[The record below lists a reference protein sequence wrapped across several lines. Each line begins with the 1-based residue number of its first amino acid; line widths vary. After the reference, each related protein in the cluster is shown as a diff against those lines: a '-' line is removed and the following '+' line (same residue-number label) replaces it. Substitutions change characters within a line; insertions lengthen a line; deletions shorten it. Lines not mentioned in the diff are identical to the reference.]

1 MINYSGLTVAKFHD
15 QTISVSKD
23 IFKNL
28 LYANTNHDVTI
39 FEVDGMLQN
48 IKNWILQISRVEQ
61 EYEKITKLYVEDYIF
76 GSFRFSEGNR

>member
-76 GSFRFSEGNR
+76 GSFRF